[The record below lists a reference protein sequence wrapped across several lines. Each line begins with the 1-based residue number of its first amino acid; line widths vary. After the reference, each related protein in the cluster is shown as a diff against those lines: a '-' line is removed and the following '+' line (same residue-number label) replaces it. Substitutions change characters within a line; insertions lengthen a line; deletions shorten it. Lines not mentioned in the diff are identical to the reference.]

1 MVEPTIMPTEFSIT
15 NNIRN
20 VRAHIPA
27 HVTLVCV
34 SKFHSVEAIREAYDA
49 GERHFGES
57 RVQELKQKIPLLPD
71 DIHWHFIGHLQTNK
85 VRDLL
90 KLRPYLIHSVDS
102 ERLLEAIN
110 AEAIKQGIV
119 QNILLELHVAKEET
133 KTGLSKTQVRLI
145 LDHTATVWRGLR
157 ILGLMAMATN
167 TDDET
172 EIRRCFNLT
181 AGLASDLYSANETVF
196 QAKPVLSMGM
206 SEDYRIAIDCGSN
219 MVRIGSTIFGE
230 RAHRLKAVFFDQDGV
245 LYNSMPYHAESW
257 AWAMTKHGLPYTAME
272 CYRNEGRTSTGV
284 IQEHHQQIYG
294 TDASPE
300 LIEAIYKDKTEH
312 FTEMTGGFP
321 GIIPDVDKVL
331 QYLRS
336 QGVQCWVVTG
346 SGQRDLINALNK
358 TFDNVFTG
366 IISSFDVKKGK
377 PDPEPYLKAWE
388 RSGFKKEE
396 CLVVENAPLGVRA
409 AKAAGLFTCAV
420 NTGILPDSELEA
432 EHADK
437 VFPNMAALLKWLQDS
452 AILSV

>member
-1 MVEPTIMPTEFSIT
+1 M
-15 NNIRN
+15 
-20 VRAHIPA
+20 RAHIPA
-27 HVTLVCV
+27 GVTLVCV
-34 SKFHSVEAIREAYDA
+34 SKYQPIEAIREAYEA

-57 RVQELKQKIPLLPD
+57 RVQELKQKVSQLPA

-85 VRDLL
+85 VRDLI
-90 KLRPYLIHSVDS
+90 KLRPYLIQSVDS
-102 ERLLEAIN
+102 EHLLQAIN
-110 AEAIKQGIV
+110 DEAAKQGIV
-119 QNILLELHVAKEET
+119 QDVLLEVHVAQEET
-133 KTGLSKTQVRLI
+133 KTGLEATNVLSI
-145 LDHTATVWRGLR
+145 LDFTRTHLHSIRVR
-157 ILGLMAMATN
+157 GLMAMATN
-167 TDDET
+167 TEDET
-172 EIRRCFNLT
+172 EIRRCFTEVKQLSE
-181 AGLASDLYSANETVF
+181 GGII
-196 QAKPVLSMGM
+196 SMGM
-206 SEDYRIAIDCGSN
+206 SDDYRIAIECGSN

-230 RAHRLKAVFFDQDGV
+230 RSSGSTPQKPFGHTIKAVFFDQDGV

-284 IQEHHQQIYG
+284 IQEHHQQMYG

-300 LIEAIYKDKTEH
+300 LVEAIYKDKTEH

-331 QYLRS
+331 YFLRS

-346 SGQRDLINALNK
+346 SGQRNLIDALNK

-366 IISSFDVKKGK
+366 IISSFDVTKGK

-396 CLVVENAPLGVRA
+396 CMVVENAPLGVRA
-409 AKAAGLFTCAV
+409 AKAAGLYTFAV
-420 NTGILPDSELEA
+420 NTGPLPDAELWDEK
-432 EHADK
+432 ADE
-437 VFPNMAALLKWLQDS
+437 VLPNMRALLERLT